1 MTGWLWNL
9 AEYLPP
15 LTWKTF
21 VLGLVMFVVTFVGSI
36 AVVSF
41 LLVKLPED
49 YFSTHYDRDFWLD
62 RHPVV
67 RWSGV
72 VVKNVL
78 GALLVLLGL
87 VMSLPGV
94 PGQGVLTILLGV
106 MLLDFPGKQRLE
118 RKIVSRP
125 RVQHAINRLRA
136 RFRRPPLV
144 LD

>member
-1 MTGWLWNL
+1 MTDWLWKM

-21 VLGLVMFVVTFVGSI
+21 LLGLVMFVVTFVGSI
-36 AVVSF
+36 AIVSF

-49 YFSTHYDRDFWLD
+49 YFSSGYDHDFWLD

-72 VVKNVL
+72 IVKNVL

-106 MLLDFPGKQRLE
+106 MLLDFPGKHRLE

-125 RVQHAINRLRA
+125 RVRLAINRLRA
-136 RFRRPPLV
+136 RFDRPPLV

>member
-1 MTGWLWNL
+1 MTDWLWKM
-9 AEYLPP
+9 ADYLPP
-15 LTWKTF
+15 LTLKTF
-21 VLGLVMFVVTFVGSI
+21 LLGVVMFVVTFVGSI
-36 AVVSF
+36 GVVSL

-49 YFSTHYDRDFWLD
+49 YFSTTYDHDFWLD

-67 RWSGV
+67 RWTGI

-78 GALLVLLGL
+78 GFLLVLLGL

-106 MLLDFPGKQRLE
+106 MLLDFPGKRGLE
-118 RKIVSRP
+118 TRIVSRP
-125 RVQHAINRLRA
+125 RVNTAVNALRA
-136 RFRRPPLV
+136 RFGKPPLL